1 MQFWDRL
8 ALYVEAVGLDNAA
21 VAWDLAHTDMADDDH
36 MEFALMLRPE
46 LGGR

>member
-21 VAWDLAHTDMADDDH
+21 VAWDLAHADMPDDDH
-36 MEFALMLRPE
+36 LGFALMLRPE
-46 LGGR
+46 LGDR